1 MEVKPPP
8 DPDVRRER
16 EDVAT
21 EYRVVLW
28 EQPEMVDIDPEMADI
43 DPEMI
48 GWGEITWDLVGA
60 QDVNEVLEW
69 AKRQLEANEG
79 AYSRG
84 GTPVRDRE
92 YVVYARV
99 PGEDRYL
106 QVAGWDPSRNPAG
119 DNLRRVEGH
128 S

>member
-8 DPDVRRER
+8 DPRDRRER

-28 EQPEMVDIDPEMADI
+28 EQPEMANIDPEK
-43 DPEMI
+43 I
-48 GWGEITWDLVGA
+48 GWGEITWDLAGV
-60 QDVNEVLEW
+60 QDVNEVMEW
-69 AKRQLEANEG
+69 AKRQLEAHEG

-92 YVVYARV
+92 YVLYARV

-106 QVAGWDPSRNPAG
+106 QIAGWDPSRNPAG
-119 DNLRRVEGH
+119 DNLRRVKGH